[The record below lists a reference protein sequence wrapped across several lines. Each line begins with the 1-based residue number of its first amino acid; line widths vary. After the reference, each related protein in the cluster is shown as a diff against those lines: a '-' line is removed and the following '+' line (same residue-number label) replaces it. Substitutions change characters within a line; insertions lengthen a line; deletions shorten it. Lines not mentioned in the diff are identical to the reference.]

1 MSNQKRSYAP
11 LTDQDLRRLGKI
23 AAEDRNSFFSRRS
36 ETGRLYAGRL
46 AAVALCQGAALHRL
60 NGRNGIKD
68 FDVWS
73 FYREHPRRP
82 YPYRRNGTADFGDPK
97 FGTSPGWKH
106 FIGRRV
112 DLLGRSLALNPKA
125 DIANELQRYL
135 VKGETSTARH
145 LAEKAMILIEPASR
159 LGEVIW
165 PILR

>member
-1 MSNQKRSYAP
+1 MSRQERSYKP
-11 LTDQDLRRLGKI
+11 ITDQDLKQLGRI
-23 AAEDRNSFFSRRS
+23 AAEDRKSLFARRL

-73 FYREHPRRP
+73 FYREHPKRP
-82 YPYRRNGTADFGDPK
+82 YPYRRNGTGDFGDPK

-112 DLLGRSLALNPKA
+112 DLLGRSLPLDPKA
-125 DIANELQRYL
+125 DIAEELQLYL
-135 VKGETSTARH
+135 LEGETSTARH
-145 LAEKAMILIEPASR
+145 LAEKAVILIEPANR

-165 PILR
+165 PIPR